1 MSKRVDNALRLLVV
15 FGLFLLPQAL
25 KIDVI
30 EGGNEV
36 VLSGKD
42 VRKETKLG
50 WFELIRYEQKLL
62 LPCFELLSITIFVL
76 FRLEFLPYIS
86 FVISWMLRKK
96 MGFGKMEFIGL

>member
-1 MSKRVDNALRLLVV
+1 VF

-50 WFELIRYEQKLL
+50 WFERIRYERK
-62 LPCFELLSITIFVL
+62 SVVSL
-76 FRLEFLPYIS
+76 F
-86 FVISWMLRKK
+86 
-96 MGFGKMEFIGL
+96 